1 MGKMTF
7 LTVGDPM
14 GGIISH
20 SNNEPQEVSRRHSSE
35 EVSVMEMEQR
45 GEQSISLSMSRIAEM
60 ATSAVTNRV
69 KDGQIKRDGKER
81 THGHKQSNGA
91 DII

>member
-20 SNNEPQEVSRRHSSE
+20 SNNEP
-35 EVSVMEMEQR
+35 
-45 GEQSISLSMSRIAEM
+45 
-60 ATSAVTNRV
+60 
-69 KDGQIKRDGKER
+69 
-81 THGHKQSNGA
+81 
-91 DII
+91 